1 MDAYRG
7 SSTKRN
13 RRYSE
18 PERRYPDSGYRYS
31 DNERRYPDTERSYS
45 DSGRRYSNTRTAK
58 RVAYTCQYDFVLF
71 FLTIGIALFGVI
83 MIYSAGAYTAALKNN
98 PFRYV
103 KTQLFCLLLGTFGML
118 IVSLF
123 DYQVLM
129 QNIFHTKITLIH
141 VLYAIA
147 MFLQGLVLA
156 IGEEYNG
163 AKRWLKIG
171 SLQFQPSEISK
182 IAAILFIAY
191 AVYQRRRD
199 LDSIT
204 GFIRILI
211 YMSPLIGLIL
221 LENLSSAIIVAG
233 ITFGMCF
240 VASKK
245 KGYFLIIILAAGIGL
260 AAVLLFGEGFRIERI
275 MIWLDVENHPK
286 AFQIRQG
293 LYAISSGGLFGKG
306 LGQSMQKLGF
316 IPEAYNDMI
325 FSVICEELGVVGAFL
340 VILAFLALFW
350 RIVVVAC
357 HAPDL
362 FGTMLCVGVM
372 IQLAIQ
378 VIINIAVVTNSMPST
393 GIPLPLISYGGTS
406 AIIIMV
412 EMGLV
417 LGVSRQIKQK

>member
-1 MDAYRG
+1 MEKSRYAYRD
-7 SSTKRN
+7 SSREEN
-13 RRYSE
+13 RRYS
-18 PERRYPDSGYRYS
+18 STG
-31 DNERRYPDTERSYS
+31 RSKKVHY
-45 DSGRRYSNTRTAK
+45 TR
-58 RVAYTCQYDFVLF
+58 QYDFALL

-103 KTQLFCLLLGTFGML
+103 KSQLFGLLLGSIGM
-118 IVSLF
+118 IVVSMF

-129 QNIFHTKITLIH
+129 QKLFGTKVTLVH
-141 VLYAIA
+141 LLYLIA
-147 MFLQGLVLA
+147 MFLQGIVLA
-156 IGEEYNG
+156 IGQEYNG

-171 SLQFQPSEISK
+171 PLQFQPSEISK
-182 IAAILFIAY
+182 IAAIVFIAY

-199 LDSIT
+199 LDSIF
-204 GFIRILI
+204 GFLRILV

-245 KGYFLIIILAAGIGL
+245 KGYFLVIILAACVGL
-260 AAVLLFGEGFRIERI
+260 AAVLLLGEGFRIERV
-275 MIWLDVENHPK
+275 MIWLDIENHPK

-293 LYAISSGGLFGKG
+293 LYAIASGGLFGKG

-325 FSVICEELGVVGAFL
+325 FSVICEELGVVGAVL

-350 RIVVVAC
+350 RIVVIAC

-406 AIIIMV
+406 AMIIMV
-412 EMGLV
+412 EMGIV

>member
-1 MDAYRG
+1 MEKSGYAYRG
-7 SSTKRN
+7 SSLEGN
-13 RRYSE
+13 RRYSDT
-18 PERRYPDSGYRYS
+18 RRR
-31 DNERRYPDTERSYS
+31 
-45 DSGRRYSNTRTAK
+45 K
-58 RVAYTCQYDFVLF
+58 RVTYTRQYDFALL
-71 FLTIGIALFGVI
+71 FLTVGIALFGVI
-83 MIYSAGAYTAALKNN
+83 MIYSAGVYTAALKNN

-103 KTQLFCLLLGTFGML
+103 KTQMLCLVIGTAVMVM
-118 IVSLF
+118 VSMF

-129 QNIFHTKITLIH
+129 QKIFHTRFTLVH
-141 VLYAIA
+141 MLYVVA
-147 MFLQGLVLA
+147 MFFQGIVLF

-163 AKRWLKIG
+163 AKRWLKLG
-171 SLQFQPSEISK
+171 PLQFQPSEISK
-182 IAAILFIAY
+182 IAAILFISY
-191 AVYQRRRD
+191 AVYLRRRD
-199 LDSIT
+199 LDSIA
-204 GFIRILI
+204 GFIRVLI

-221 LENLSSAIIVAG
+221 LENLSSAIIVSG

-240 VASKK
+240 IASKK
-245 KGYFLIIILAAGIGL
+245 KGYFLVIILAACAGL
-260 AAVLLFGEGFRIERI
+260 AAVLLLGVGFRIERI

-306 LGQSMQKLGF
+306 LGKSMQKLGF

-406 AIIIMV
+406 AIIIMA
-412 EMGLV
+412 EMGIV

>member
-1 MDAYRG
+1 MERSEYAYRG
-7 SSTKRN
+7 SSTKKN
-13 RRYSE
+13 RRYSDA
-18 PERRYPDSGYRYS
+18 ERQYPNSGRRYS
-31 DNERRYPDTERSYS
+31 DTERKYS
-45 DSGRRYSNTRTAK
+45 DSGRRYSDNRPTKRMTYTR
-58 RVAYTCQYDFVLF
+58 QYDFVLF
-71 FLTIGIALFGVI
+71 FLTIGIALFGVV

-118 IVSLF
+118 VVSLF

-129 QNIFHTKITLIH
+129 QNIFRTKITLIS
-141 VLYAIA
+141 VLYVAA
-147 MFLQGLVLA
+147 MFLQGIVLV

-199 LDSIT
+199 LDSIA

-221 LENLSSAIIVAG
+221 LENLSSAIIVSG

-245 KGYFLIIILAAGIGL
+245 KGYFLLIILAAGAGL
-260 AAVLLFGEGFRIERI
+260 AAVLLLGEGFRIERV

-393 GIPLPLISYGGTS
+393 GIPLPLVSYGGTS